1 MDETAG
7 GLGRRVLAWVII
19 IAVAII
25 ALKLAFGIVFGFL
38 QMLISV
44 ALLVVVVMSVL
55 WALRHICDAVPDHL
69 PVLRARRRLRGP
81 RQGLVVPAVVPD
93 LGADPVPGAA
103 RGDPLPL
110 RARRGAPPVPA
121 LRQAGQALRPGLHG
135 LRSGPGLPG
144 DGRRARVHG
153 RAPSL

>member
-25 ALKLAFGIVFGFL
+25 ALKLVFGIVFGFL

-55 WALRHICDAVPDHL
+55 WALRHI
-69 PVLRARRRLRGP
+69 
-81 RQGLVVPAVVPD
+81 
-93 LGADPVPGAA
+93 
-103 RGDPLPL
+103 
-110 RARRGAPPVPA
+110 
-121 LRQAGQALRPGLHG
+121 
-135 LRSGPGLPG
+135 
-144 DGRRARVHG
+144 
-153 RAPSL
+153 